1 MCYIFVVGDDIK
13 STVSDSWSTDV
24 LASDS
29 EPPEQN
35 QLDRLEE
42 VVEEPPNLLGVRGV
56 VEERGH
62 LLGAHEVS
70 IYLHLSFDFAVGF
83 FGT

>member
-1 MCYIFVVGDDIK
+1 VQCAGDDIK

-42 VVEEPPNLLGVRGV
+42 VVEEPPNLLGVHGV

-62 LLGAHEVS
+62 LLGSHEVRVTARMFKW
-70 IYLHLSFDFAVGF
+70 IVL
-83 FGT
+83 